1 MLNRA
6 DIIEKA
12 RAKAGIAQFDAESF
26 REGLEIIVAD
36 ANDSKDLSPGGRIG
50 IEKIFVGLLASR
62 LKVAQ
67 YLREHPALLDSPVER
82 PVFTLGA
89 PRTGTTLMCNLLS
102 ADPAR
107 RSLLRW
113 EISDL
118 VPPAA
123 PGEIRTDP
131 RCLRRMKID
140 AERPEA
146 QSASLKLHYEQ
157 ADGPAECTLLHG
169 QDFKAQSIE
178 ALFPAPRYSEWIL
191 TCDMRSTYEYHKKVL
206 QILQSTNPGRWNL
219 KMPSHALHIKGLLDV
234 FPDAQL
240 IWTHRD
246 VFKAA
251 GSFFSLIEAIQSGFC
266 EVPDRAFVGR
276 TYPRQFAEHL
286 LRPLAER
293 AKRGSF
299 YDQPYSDLVRDPIA
313 QMGRLYDWLGDPFTP
328 EAEAGMRAWLAEN
341 PQGRFGTHRYSLEQY
356 GLTVDDLKPMLAP
369 YLEQFA
375 PEKEGFA

>member
-178 ALFPAPRYSEWIL
+178 ALFPAPR
-191 TCDMRSTYEYHKKVL
+191 
-206 QILQSTNPGRWNL
+206 
-219 KMPSHALHIKGLLDV
+219 
-234 FPDAQL
+234 
-240 IWTHRD
+240 
-246 VFKAA
+246 
-251 GSFFSLIEAIQSGFC
+251 
-266 EVPDRAFVGR
+266 
-276 TYPRQFAEHL
+276 
-286 LRPLAER
+286 
-293 AKRGSF
+293 
-299 YDQPYSDLVRDPIA
+299 
-313 QMGRLYDWLGDPFTP
+313 
-328 EAEAGMRAWLAEN
+328 
-341 PQGRFGTHRYSLEQY
+341 
-356 GLTVDDLKPMLAP
+356 
-369 YLEQFA
+369 
-375 PEKEGFA
+375 